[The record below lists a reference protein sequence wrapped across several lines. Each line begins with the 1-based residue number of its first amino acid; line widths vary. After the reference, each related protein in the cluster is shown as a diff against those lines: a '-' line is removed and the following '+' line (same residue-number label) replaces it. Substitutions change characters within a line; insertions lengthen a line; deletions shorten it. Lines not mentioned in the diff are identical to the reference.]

1 MRAENK
7 PEPRPDED
15 ILGPLVEKLKA
26 FVWKNGLHVLLVAG
40 VIVIAVLTVRV
51 WQLHATARTLSQWAT
66 LGRLSQ
72 TPFLM
77 LYPPDQAMEM
87 RQAAL
92 AECSQIL
99 DSQKKTSA
107 TPWIRL
113 EVANLL
119 ASGGQ
124 STQAAKAYERIVE
137 DYPQKPVAEMA
148 RQGLAVALEATG
160 QYNQAG
166 AVYER
171 LAETGLARYL
181 VDAGRCREL
190 AGDVPAARAAY
201 EKALGGDITADLRPL
216 AEARLARLEAG
227 QPLSPP
233 PEPEPSEPASS
244 VRPPVASLP
253 ADTPNATAPEEPE
266 SQAES
271 APAH

>member
-40 VIVIAVLTVRV
+40 VIVIAVLTVRI
-51 WQLHATARTLSQWAT
+51 WQLHARARTLSQWAT
-66 LGRLSQ
+66 LGRLAQ

-77 LYPPDQAMEM
+77 LYPPDQAGEM

-92 AECSQIL
+92 AECNDIL
-99 DSQKKTSA
+99 NSQKKTSA

-113 EVANLL
+113 QMANLL

-124 STQAAKAYERIVE
+124 WAEAARAYERILE
-137 DYPQKPVAEMA
+137 DYPHKPVAEVA

-160 QYNQAG
+160 QYDQAG
-166 AVYER
+166 ALYER
-171 LAETGLARYL
+171 LAETGPARYL

-201 EKALGGDITADLRPL
+201 EKALRGDITADLRAP
-216 AEARLARLEAG
+216 AEARLARLAAG
-227 QPLSPP
+227 RLLSLP
-233 PEPEPSEPASS
+233 PEPQTAEAATS

-253 ADTPNATAPEEPE
+253 ADAPSATPPEERE

-271 APAH
+271 ASAH